1 MFAEAKSSSPRKAIT
16 PTSAGLYI
24 FARKLKATHLGLKA
38 WRLLLIKRS
47 LWDNE
52 AIIVYVHEKCNST
65 EWDS

>member
-24 FARKLKATHLGLKA
+24 FAQKLKATHLGLKA
-38 WRLLLIKRS
+38 WHLLLIKRS

-52 AIIVYVHEKCNST
+52 AHHCICT
-65 EWDS
+65 